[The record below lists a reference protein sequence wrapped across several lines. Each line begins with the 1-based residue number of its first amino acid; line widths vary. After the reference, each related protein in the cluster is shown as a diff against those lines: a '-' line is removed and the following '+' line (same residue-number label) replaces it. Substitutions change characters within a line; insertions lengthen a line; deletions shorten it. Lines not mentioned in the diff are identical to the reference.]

1 MKKAINHEVMRSN
14 NKRFILEVIR
24 KEGPLS
30 KKEIADRLRVS
41 ITSVTTFIN
50 ELLAEALIVTGG
62 AAKSTG
68 GRKSELFQSNPNAF
82 HVAAIDIQVD
92 RLIILLLNADGAIL
106 AKERLDLAA
115 TDEWSVAA
123 RLKTALESLCDKTQ
137 IPVVN
142 LAGLGIGV
150 PGIVN
155 PATNRIDFAPH
166 LGWKNVDL
174 ATLLGNDLPP
184 LVMENEANAAAIGET
199 HWGAAQGVGN
209 VIYVSVGI
217 GLGAGL
223 ILNRQLYRGPNRLA
237 GEFGHMTIEQNG
249 LPCRCGNRGCWEV
262 YASNEAT
269 LRRYAAYSGSK
280 LKDYEELLSLFE
292 KGDPVAKL
300 AMEETVR
307 YLGLGLTNLINGLN
321 PEMIILGGGIVR
333 VQQHIYAELLKNI
346 KERCSEFSFKEVNL
360 RFSELEN
367 HAAALGVGCLA
378 IERRL
383 ALL

>member
-1 MKKAINHEVMRSN
+1 MKTTINHEVMRSN
-14 NKRFILEVIR
+14 NKRFILDIIR
-24 KEGPLS
+24 KDGPLS

-68 GRKSELFQSNPNAF
+68 GRKSELFQANPDAF

-92 RLIILLLNADGAIL
+92 RLLVMLLNSNGAIL
-106 AKERLDLAA
+106 EKEQLDLDA

-123 RLKTALESLCDKTQ
+123 RLKTALESLCQKTR
-137 IPVVN
+137 IPVAN
-142 LAGLGIGV
+142 LAGLGVGV

-155 PATNRIDFAPH
+155 PVTNRIDFAPN

-174 ATLLGNDLPP
+174 AALLGNNLPP
-184 LVMENEANAAAIGET
+184 LVIENEANAAVIGET
-199 HWGAAQGVGN
+199 HWGVAQGVGN
-209 VIYVSVGI
+209 VIYVSIGI

-269 LRRYAAYSGSK
+269 LRRYEAYSGSK
-280 LKDYEELLSLFE
+280 PPNYEEFLKLFE
-292 KGDPVAKL
+292 TGDPLAKL

-307 YLGLGLTNLINGLN
+307 YLGLGLANLINGLN

-333 VQQHIYAELLKNI
+333 VKQHIYADLLKNI

-367 HAAALGVGCLA
+367 HAAALGVGWLA
-378 IERRL
+378 IERHL